1 MDVSTIAVLLVA
13 CTVAYVLN
21 TRNAA
26 TRAPAGACNMTIL
39 LLTGSDDDSRWT
51 LAQETAAEAD
61 LIVLP
66 PAKHFAGGC
75 AGAFVKGASL
85 AASSGASVA
94 VACGYGAA
102 SQLRLL
108 AGSSG
113 AELLRLHGNG
123 SR

>member
-1 MDVSTIAVLLVA
+1 MDVSTIYVLLVA

-66 PAKHFAGGC
+66 PAGGC

-85 AASSGASVA
+85 AASSGTSVA
-94 VACGYGAA
+94 VACGYSAA

>member
-1 MDVSTIAVLLVA
+1 
-13 CTVAYVLN
+13 
-21 TRNAA
+21 
-26 TRAPAGACNMTIL
+26 MTIL

-66 PAKHFAGGC
+66 PANFAGGC

-85 AASSGASVA
+85 AASSGTSVA
-94 VACGYGAA
+94 VACGYSAA

>member
-1 MDVSTIAVLLVA
+1 MDVSTIYVLLVA

-66 PAKHFAGGC
+66 PAKYFAGC